1 MSNVR
6 LLLVDDDRLVLATL
20 ARSLRIA
27 GYEIEAA
34 GSGEDALQSA
44 GSAHFDLA
52 VLDIRMP
59 GLSGIETADWL
70 RAEYAIQ
77 AMFLSAYGDRELVQL
92 AVNGGGLGYVIK
104 PVDAP
109 QLVPAVEAALARARD
124 LAALLDTKRQLERAL
139 TRGRRTN
146 VAIGILMERHR
157 IAESATFEILRN
169 QARRTR
175 CKLEDYAKDL
185 VEMSDRQNLR

>member
-1 MSNVR
+1 
-6 LLLVDDDRLVLATL
+6 
-20 ARSLRIA
+20 
-27 GYEIEAA
+27 
-34 GSGEDALQSA
+34 
-44 GSAHFDLA
+44 
-52 VLDIRMP
+52 
-59 GLSGIETADWL
+59 
-70 RAEYAIQ
+70 
-77 AMFLSAYGDRELVQL
+77 MFLSAYGDRELVQL

-157 IAESATFEILRN
+157 IAESAAFEILRN